1 MQYTKYRTTKQR
13 FFVLSVVDKCTP
25 VRYNVSTFN
34 RRYGIMTAFSTAK
47 SGYCTFSAAAY
58 TSARNLENLDTARV
72 AVSILLSPDISLL
85 CT

>member
-1 MQYTKYRTTKQR
+1 
-13 FFVLSVVDKCTP
+13 
-25 VRYNVSTFN
+25 
-34 RRYGIMTAFSTAK
+34 MTAMFTAK

-58 TSARNLENLDTARV
+58 TSAHNMENLDTARL

>member
-1 MQYTKYRTTKQR
+1 MLYTKY
-13 FFVLSVVDKCTP
+13 FSVDDGNFVFSAVDKCAP

-58 TSARNLENLDTARV
+58 TSAHNMENLDTARV

-85 CT
+85 RT